1 MNFSTPETSPSN
13 KATGF
18 RQDTLWLRIQ
28 AFALDDPESNL
39 PFSLRLAREN
49 GWSRHYANR
58 AIEEYKKF
66 CYLALMAGHP
76 VSPSDAVDQ
85 AWHLHLIYT
94 RSYWEGFCSRVLLR
108 PFHHNPSRGGP
119 EERDKFRG
127 LYEETLNSYRRIFGV
142 SPPDDIWPSADA
154 RYAERHAYCRID
166 TASCWIMPKP
176 RLHLLS
182 WRRKQAR
189 T

>member
-1 MNFSTPETSPSN
+1 MNFSDPETSLSK
-13 KATGF
+13 KATGYL
-18 RQDTLWLRIQ
+18 QDTLWLRLH
-28 AFALDDPESNL
+28 AFALDDPQSKL

-49 GWSRHYANR
+49 GWSRHYACR
-58 AIEEYKKF
+58 VIEEYKNF
-66 CYLALMAGHP
+66 CYLALTAGHN

-94 RSYWEGFCSRVLLR
+94 RSYWDDFCGRVLGR
-108 PFHHNPSRGGP
+108 PFHHNPSRGGS

-127 LYEETLNSYRRIFGV
+127 HYEETLNSYRRVFGTP
-142 SPPDDIWPSADA
+142 PPDDIWPSADT

-166 TASCWIMPKP
+166 TASCWVMPKP
-176 RLHLLS
+176 QLGPL
-182 WRRKQAR
+182 RRKQAR